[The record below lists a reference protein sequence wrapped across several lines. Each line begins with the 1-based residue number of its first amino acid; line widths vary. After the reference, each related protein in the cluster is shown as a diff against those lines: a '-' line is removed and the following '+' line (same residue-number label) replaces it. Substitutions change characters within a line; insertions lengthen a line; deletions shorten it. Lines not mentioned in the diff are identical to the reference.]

1 MYVRFSLHTDGCG
14 KTIGLAGEHLTGV
27 EMAAKLSS
35 TAASTLLYKLS
46 ICGLPVTRVASR

>member
-27 EMAAKLSS
+27 EMAAKLS